1 LHLSNLRKKKF
12 HCPQSPIVIN
22 NFMSIITLTTDY
34 GLKDH
39 FVGALK
45 GKILSEYSDASIV
58 DISHYIDP
66 FNTVEASYIISA
78 SYDSF
83 PKGTVHII
91 GVDSEKS
98 KENQHV
104 AMQWNDHFFIA
115 ADNGILS
122 MLSQKIIPQKI
133 VEINIH
139 DRLHNDATDLDVFV
153 KVACHIAKGGVLNV
167 IGKEIN
173 NIKQVTDLQVTLS
186 DDGNQLKGNVIYIDH
201 FGNVVTN
208 ITKKQFLECAKGREF
223 EIEFRNQPIT
233 TILPYYSAI
242 ASSDKY
248 PVKYYEGKKLAIFNE
263 AGFLEIAIFRSNP
276 LTVGSAST
284 LLGLNYRDVVSIRF
298 KN

>member
-1 LHLSNLRKKKF
+1 
-12 HCPQSPIVIN
+12 
-22 NFMSIITLTTDY
+22 MSIITLTTDY

-45 GKILSEYSDASIV
+45 GKILSEYSDAAII

-66 FNTVEASYIISA
+66 FNTAEASYIISS
-78 SYDSF
+78 SYSSF

-91 GVDSEKS
+91 GVDSELN
-98 KENQHV
+98 KENQHI

-122 MLSQKIIPQKI
+122 MLTQKIIPQKI
-133 VEINIH
+133 VAITIH
-139 DRLHNDATDLDVFV
+139 DRLHKDATDLDVFV
-153 KVACHIAKGGVLNV
+153 KVACHIARGGVLNV

-173 NIKQVTDLQVTLS
+173 TLKPVTDLQVSLS

-208 ITKKQFLECAKGREF
+208 ITKKQFLECAKGRDY
-223 EIEFRNQPIT
+223 EIIYRNQSIK

-242 ASSDKY
+242 ATSDKY
-248 PVKYYEGKKLAIFNE
+248 PVKNYEGQKLAIFNE

-284 LLGLNYRDVVSIRF
+284 LLGLNYRDVISIRF